1 MSVIQKKL
9 DVLALAEAE
18 CALRRATVTAAW
30 RGFKQQSE
38 IAATPGRI
46 VGAGLIVGFLS
57 GLRRSTG
64 SGFAIGDK
72 LFGMA
77 LQGAFAAFSAAAA
90 ADTATENVAQGAA
103 AVDPNAMPHQG

>member
-1 MSVIQKKL
+1 MSAIQKKR

-18 CALRRATVTAAW
+18 CALRRAAVIAAW

-38 IAATPGRI
+38 MAATPGRI
-46 VGAGLIVGFLS
+46 VGAGLVAGFLG
-57 GLRRSTG
+57 GLRRSNG
-64 SGFAIGDK
+64 SGLGIGDK

-103 AVDPNAMPHQG
+103 AVDPNSAPHQG